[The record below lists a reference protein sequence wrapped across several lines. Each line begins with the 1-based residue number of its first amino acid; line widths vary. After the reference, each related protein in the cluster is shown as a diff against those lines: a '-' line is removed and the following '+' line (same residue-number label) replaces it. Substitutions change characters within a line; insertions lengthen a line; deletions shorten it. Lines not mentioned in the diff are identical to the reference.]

1 MEVTIPA
8 PALRSF
14 SRVVQCLAKIGDYLT
29 LEAKRNKLLLSSVNA
44 SCSAFALFTLS
55 RQYFDQYHLIANAA
69 SGPEAACRCRV
80 LIKRGQTTHD
90 IDTLHGMRLVNQSI
104 TAIFRSKNSVDKNV
118 QVCQIALDAD
128 PREHLT
134 TGDELPHHRLA
145 IKLACK
151 HGIAKHYRL
160 YYEPTE
166 ALYAVYAKHTCS
178 HRWQVSPKLMT
189 EWASH
194 FNPRLE
200 EITMVCTPEAVI
212 LRSFSEGGFLT
223 VADGTTAKDAI
234 KQSLQTQL
242 QIDPEDFDVYSVVHH
257 MELTFSFREFRAIL
271 AFAEQTNLQLSAYFD
286 VPGRPILFAIQ
297 STDHMAADFVLA
309 TLTEAMS
316 TTSASSTQQS
326 NAMPFSAMPRDQ
338 ASHAL
343 PPHPRPISP
352 EIGSSLVSASPAL
365 TLGSA
370 GPLSS
375 APTAATPVPPPSSSA
390 PKTPLVSQS
399 QGTAPTALPP
409 TPTIRRLDFESP
421 TTGLSSS
428 TAPTDCGGA
437 SMVVD
442 SPALLHTP
450 SSTTSAD
457 QRTSSLPPTR
467 SFASTMATPLS
478 VFHHRSGPA
487 KPLPPSSSASG
498 SISQDHP
505 HTPLPAHPTRP
516 ALSPWTTETVVAP
529 TPGVQASHS
538 MFDSVPERPIQLPPG
553 PQDHSANASALSLAG
568 SARSEDGS
576 DSDELEATP
585 PRSHQPRSLFG

>member
-1 MEVTIPA
+1 MEATIPA

-55 RQYFDQYHLIANAA
+55 RQYFDQYHLIANAT
-69 SGPEAACRCRV
+69 SDPEATCRCRV
-80 LIKRGQTTHD
+80 LIK
-90 IDTLHGMRLVNQSI
+90 
-104 TAIFRSKNSVDKNV
+104 VDKNV

-128 PREHLT
+128 PEHLT
-134 TGDELPHHRLA
+134 DGDESYHRLA

-200 EITMVCTPEAVI
+200 EITMVCSPEAVI

-257 MELTFSFREFRAIL
+257 TELTFSFREFRAIL

-326 NAMPFSAMPRDQ
+326 TLMAFSAAPRDQ
-338 ASHAL
+338 ASHYSQ
-343 PPHPRPISP
+343 PSSSHPRPISP

-365 TLGSA
+365 TPGTA
-370 GPLSS
+370 GPSFT
-375 APTAATPVPPPSSSA
+375 APTAATSVPPPSSA
-390 PKTPLVSQS
+390 PKTPTLSGS
-399 QGTAPTALPP
+399 SSKAMSTTLPP
-409 TPTIRRLDFESP
+409 TPSIRRLDFEPP
-421 TTGLSSS
+421 TTTPSTS
-428 TAPTDCGGA
+428 TAPTDRDSA
-437 SMVVD
+437 AMEVE
-442 SPALLHTP
+442 SPALHTP
-450 SSTTSAD
+450 SSVLSTD
-457 QRTSSLPPTR
+457 QGTSSLPPTR
-467 SFASTMATPLS
+467 SFASTTATPLS
-478 VFHHRSGPA
+478 IFHRPGPA

-498 SISQDHP
+498 SVSEDP
-505 HTPLPAHPTRP
+505 RTPLPALSTRP
-516 ALSPWTTETVVAP
+516 APSPWTTETVVAP
-529 TPGVQASHS
+529 TPGAQVPHS
-538 MFDSVPERPIQLPPG
+538 LFDAAPERLIQLPSG
-553 PQDHSANASALSLAG
+553 MQDHHPARASASPLTG
-568 SARSEDGS
+568 SAPSENGS

-585 PRSHQPRSLFG
+585 PRNHQPRSLFG